1 MSQIKKKKE
10 ERNVSGTREVRGW
23 STTEEILCYTQLM
36 VRFSDWN
43 ATLGGGRRLFSCW
56 QIRYLLLL
64 VYSVRLVFFPKSL

>member
-1 MSQIKKKKE
+1 MSQIKKE

-36 VRFSDWN
+36 VRFFDWN

-56 QIRYLLLL
+56 
-64 VYSVRLVFFPKSL
+64 